1 MSSIHNVAF
10 LIGRVIVGGFFLMN
24 GFSGYAF
31 ALGISGHH
39 VELREVVKTVHKEKT
54 TSDDTPDEERNVVDT
69 VHNPSSQPLG

>member
-39 VELREVVKTVHKEKT
+39 VELREVV
-54 TSDDTPDEERNVVDT
+54 PR
-69 VHNPSSQPLG
+69 SQ